1 MQDFSDDCNDVEYYE
16 WAKGDRKVRKMVKSV
31 DVEEAIE
38 LFNGKNFQSTN
49 DCKKNKKYSL

>member
-1 MQDFSDDCNDVEYYE
+1 
-16 WAKGDRKVRKMVKSV
+16 MVKSV

-49 DCKKNKKYSL
+49 PSKKNKKYSL